1 MSFLLRFNI
10 SLQSKSNIKN
20 SQIMEKEKID
30 MFLGLNAENFEPQDL
45 TIIKEKLEK
54 IDDSK
59 FYLVQSVS
67 FQKPSTIF
75 IIALVFGCERFLL
88 DEIGM
93 GILKLL
99 TCYGC
104 GLWWLIDL
112 FTAKSR
118 AKKYNFKKLNEIL
131 MVA

>member
-1 MSFLLRFNI
+1 
-10 SLQSKSNIKN
+10 
-20 SQIMEKEKID
+20 MEKEKID

-45 TIIKEKLEK
+45 TLIKEKLERV
-54 IDDSK
+54 DDSK

-112 FTAKSR
+112 FTAQSR